1 MLQAAKRADAA
12 FPERS
17 SQPDL
22 DLGSR
27 TDLDGR
33 TGRGDI
39 QTEPFL
45 AGTAGPKPLLVN
57 DAATSWPSE
66 HAPASSRRL
75 TYVAVAGSVD
85 GRVMAFAQV
94 TDSVTN
100 SVTNS
105 AATS

>member
-1 MLQAAKRADAA
+1 MTEQAGVTSR
-12 FPERS
+12 RS
-17 SQPDL
+17 RFLPVRL
-22 DLGSR
+22 D
-27 TDLDGR
+27 
-33 TGRGDI
+33 
-39 QTEPFL
+39 
-45 AGTAGPKPLLVN
+45 PKPLLVN
-57 DAATSWPSE
+57 DAATSWPRE